1 MENQLHK
8 YLCIK
13 LGINSRSKTRTKKN
27 CPKRTVLSIMVKLNL
42 FFELGVFVLEFVNS
56 TSGIHQFS
64 FPSVERV

>member
-1 MENQLHK
+1 MHK
-8 YLCIK
+8 IRHK
-13 LGINSRSKTRTKKN
+13 FSKQNEGQKN

-64 FPSVERV
+64 FSSVEGV